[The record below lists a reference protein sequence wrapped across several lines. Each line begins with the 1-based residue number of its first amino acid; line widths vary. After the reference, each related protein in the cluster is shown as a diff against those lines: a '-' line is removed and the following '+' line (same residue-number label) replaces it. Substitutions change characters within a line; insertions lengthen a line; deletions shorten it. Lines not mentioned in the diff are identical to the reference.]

1 MLCEMCGS
9 EVPRTKLVVVE
20 SAAVNVC
27 ANCEKYATSEAVRT
41 TEGEIVMPSVA
52 QRLSVR
58 QRRQRPRDVFE
69 TGEERELALDYPDRV
84 RNSRRSLSLSQ
95 EELAKQ
101 INERK
106 SVIVQIEGGSMRP
119 NDKLVAKLERALKTS
134 LREKMEGSS
143 TTEKRAFSEGMTL
156 GDFVRYED

>member
-20 SAAVNVC
+20 TAAVNVC

-58 QRRQRPRDVFE
+58 QRRQRQRDVFE

-119 NDKLVAKLERALKTS
+119 NDKLV
-134 LREKMEGSS
+134 
-143 TTEKRAFSEGMTL
+143 
-156 GDFVRYED
+156 